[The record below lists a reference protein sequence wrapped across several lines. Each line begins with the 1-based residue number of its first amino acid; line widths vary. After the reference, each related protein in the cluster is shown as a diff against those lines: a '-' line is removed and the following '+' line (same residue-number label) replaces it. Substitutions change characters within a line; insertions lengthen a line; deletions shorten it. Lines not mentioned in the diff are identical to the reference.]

1 MSDGGRQ
8 PPPLTVRCCIGLA
21 WGMSL
26 LVRDRS
32 VHAQEWFPALGVLAN
47 IA

>member
-1 MSDGGRQ
+1 MSEGGRQ
-8 PPPLTVRCCIGLA
+8 PPPLKACCCIGLA
-21 WGMSL
+21 WSMSL

-32 VHAQEWFPALGVLAN
+32 GHAQEWFPAHGVLAN